1 MSYYVGSDIGGT
13 FTDCVVIDERG
24 QVAAGKA
31 PTTPHDFSQGVL
43 MALAE
48 AASKL
53 GVSVGDLLREVAFFP
68 HGCTVATN
76 ALITRNGAR
85 VGMLTTKGFE
95 QTLFMMRG
103 SAYCQGLPVERW
115 YQKSRNDRPFD
126 LVPLELIAG
135 VTERVDK
142 EGREVVP
149 LSEREVLHAAEALVE
164 GEGIEALAIGF
175 LWSFMNPSHEIEARA
190 LVKRRYPGLC
200 VDISSEVAAAI
211 GEYERFSTL
220 AINSYLRPAV
230 EDYVGSLEEKMRAQG
245 LEAALLVMQASGGL
259 RHARDAAPLAVGM
272 LHSGPVG
279 GLVAARMLGDLLGL
293 RRLITGDMG
302 GTSFDTSIIVD
313 GELRYT
319 RRSYHERHAVSLPMA
334 DITSIGAGGGSIA
347 YVDEGVLKVGP
358 RSAGMMPGPA
368 CYGRGGEE
376 PTVTDA
382 NLVLGYLNP
391 EYFLGGRMRLEP
403 ARARQAIEQRVAGP
417 LGVGVE
423 EAAAGIVSIVNAH
436 MADAIR
442 FFVLQRGYDPRDFD
456 LLIFGGAGPAHGA
469 EIGRELE
476 VRSVLVP
483 LCGMATVLSAFGIAN
498 SDFVRLYQTS
508 RSLPFPPA
516 DLGELEELYREMEAR
531 ALADFASDGFPAHR
545 VSCTRS
551 ASMRYHLQLTDIDV
565 VLPPGRLDRRVAE
578 EICSRFDR
586 QYAELYGESAGFKE
600 AGRDMI
606 SQDLRAVVEMPKGRI
621 EAWARGAST
630 PGRALKGE
638 RVAYFGGEP
647 LRATVFAGEL
657 MEPGDV
663 LEGPALIESEGTT
676 VVIPPGCR
684 AVLDPYTNIRLE
696 WR

>member
-1 MSYYVGSDIGGT
+1 MAYYVGSDIGGT

-31 PTTPHDFSQGVL
+31 PTTPHDFSQGLL
-43 MALAE
+43 MALGE

-53 GVSVGDLLREVAFFP
+53 GASLGDLLREVAFFP

-85 VGMLTTKGFE
+85 VGMLTTRGFE

-103 SAYCQGLPVERW
+103 SAYCQGLPIERW

-135 VTERVDK
+135 VTERMDK

-149 LSEREVLHAAEALVE
+149 LAEREVLRAAEALVE
-164 GEGIEALAIGF
+164 EEGIEALAIGF
-175 LWSFMNPSHEIEARA
+175 LWSFMNPKHEIEARA
-190 LVKRRYPGLC
+190 LVKRRYPGMC
-200 VDISSEVAAAI
+200 VDISSEVAPAI

-230 EDYVGSLEEKMRAQG
+230 ESYVGSLEEKLRVQG
-245 LEAALLVMQASGGL
+245 LKAALLVMQASGGL
-259 RHARDAAPLAVGM
+259 TRAREAAPRAVGM

-279 GLVAARMLGDLLGL
+279 GLVAARMLGELLGS

-319 RRSYHERHAVSLPMA
+319 RRSCHERHAVSLPMA
-334 DITSIGAGGGSIA
+334 DISSIGAGGGSIA

-368 CYGRGGEE
+368 CYGRGGKE

-391 EYFLGGRMRLEP
+391 EYFLGGRMPLEP
-403 ARARQAIEQRVAGP
+403 AKAREAIERQVAEP
-417 LGVGVE
+417 LGMAVE

-456 LLIFGGAGPAHGA
+456 LVIFGGAGPAHGA
-469 EIGRELE
+469 EIGREIE
-476 VRSVLVP
+476 VRSIVVP
-483 LCGMATVLSAFGIAN
+483 LGGMATVLSAFGIAN
-498 SDFVRLYQTS
+498 SDFVRIYQTS

-516 DLGELEELYREMEAR
+516 NLEELEEVYREMEVR
-531 ALADFASDGFPAHR
+531 ALADFGCDGFPATS
-545 VSCTRS
+545 VSFTRS
-551 ASMRYHLQLTDIDV
+551 ASMRYRLQLTDIEV
-565 VLPPGRLDRRVAE
+565 TLPPGRLDQRAAE
-578 EICSRFDR
+578 EIGLRFDR

-606 SQDLRAVVEMPKGRI
+606 SQYLRAMVETPKGRI
-621 EAWARGAST
+621 EARARGGSVL
-630 PGRALKGE
+630 GRAVKGE
-638 RVAYFGGEP
+638 RLAYFGGKP
-647 LRATVFAGEL
+647 LRAVVFASEL
-657 MEPGDV
+657 IEPGHV
-663 LEGPALIESEGTT
+663 LEGPALVESEGTT

-684 AVLDPYTNIRLE
+684 GAVDPYTNIVLE